1 MYLGT
6 HSGWGGLSLLVSPRA
21 SSLIEV
27 ASIDFQVSQ
36 DGRERTWLQI
46 LGTPVRD
53 RGLCIRLWI
62 NPNLVGATPLVV
74 EKAAQLSQFPSDL
87 SMVHSVTM
95 SSPDSMISDG
105 SGFPRFR

>member
-6 HSGWGGLSLLVSPRA
+6 HSGWSGLSSLVSPRA

-36 DGRERTWLQI
+36 DGRERTWFQI
-46 LGTPVRD
+46 LGAPVRD

-62 NPNLVGATPLVV
+62 DPDLVGTAPLVV
-74 EKAAQLSQFPSDL
+74 EEAA
-87 SMVHSVTM
+87 
-95 SSPDSMISDG
+95 
-105 SGFPRFR
+105 